1 MIPFDIYVHPDP
13 SYKPNDWLALYLD
26 KDEEGACRGR
36 SDAGLGG
43 GRAVVDDEMVL
54 AQARKFR
61 RTPSFRQ
68 TARDPQADK
77 RIHAQRAYERPGP
90 ELSFPL
96 VT

>member
-43 GRAVVDDEMVL
+43 GRA
-54 AQARKFR
+54 
-61 RTPSFRQ
+61 SFRQ